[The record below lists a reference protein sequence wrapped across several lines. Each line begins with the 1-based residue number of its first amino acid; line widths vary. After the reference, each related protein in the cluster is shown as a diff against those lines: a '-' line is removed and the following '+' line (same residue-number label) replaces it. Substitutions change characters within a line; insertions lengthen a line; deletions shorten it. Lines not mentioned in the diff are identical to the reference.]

1 MSNLNTNLN
10 TIYDSIAKE
19 QIKDMIVEGEKENDI
34 ERKLHFTV
42 LNKYYDSQYKRK
54 QYSKNIEE
62 SIEFV
67 NELAF
72 NETNKVLERTYISKT
87 YFRMFFDLEGNFD
100 EGLLDKFILDFKKF
114 VLEEYHM
121 TCEESI
127 TKNNYSIHG
136 KSSFHVYF
144 NIYTRLD
151 FMPFIVNLFDI
162 KTKYEYEKMIDKCVY
177 RYGRLFRCPFTIRPQ
192 SKSKVP
198 GDLMDTLNKSDF
210 HEIIKGKL
218 EDCLIGNICGCQK
231 IIPSF
236 ISCITSFRNDVKL
249 SGGNDEKEVEKA
261 SKDEDIPEENKEI
274 MKTLEEI
281 KNEFNKLSQL
291 FK

>member
-1 MSNLNTNLN
+1 MSV
-10 TIYDSIAKE
+10 YDSVAKE
-19 QIKDMIVEGEKENDI
+19 QIKDMITEGEKENDI
-34 ERKLHFTV
+34 EKILHFTI
-42 LNKYYDSQYKRK
+42 LNKYYDSPSKK
-54 QYSKNIEE
+54 LQYSKNIEE
-62 SIEFV
+62 SLKFI
-67 NELAF
+67 NDLAF
-72 NETNKVLERTYISKT
+72 NETKKVLEVTYISKT

-100 EGLLDKFILDFKKF
+100 SSLLDSFILDFKKF

-121 TCEESI
+121 NCEDSI

-162 KTKYEYEKMIDKCVY
+162 KTKYEYHKIIDRCVY

-198 GDLMDTLNKSDF
+198 GDLLDSLNKNDF
-210 HEIIKGKL
+210 HDIIKGNL
-218 EDCLIGNICGCQK
+218 QDCLIGNICGCHK

-236 ISCITSFRNDVKL
+236 ISCITPFKNDVKL
-249 SGGNDEKEVEKA
+249 S
-261 SKDEDIPEENKEI
+261 
-274 MKTLEEI
+274 I
-281 KNEFNKLSQL
+281 KNDV
-291 FK
+291 